1 MAPTG
6 TRGQDP
12 ADPRSR
18 FIADLQA
25 EAAAFSAFHELLRTE
40 QAALGARDIEAL
52 LQVVPAKSE
61 RIRVLNDLA
70 RRRTAWLAS
79 QGFAPD
85 RSGMAQWLIV
95 HGGAE
100 REALSACWQGLLET
114 ARQAQ
119 ALNREN
125 GVLIETRLQ
134 HNQRLMSALAS
145 GVQPSLYGPDG
156 QTRIDGSG
164 RDLGRV

>member
-1 MAPTG
+1 MALTG
-6 TRGQDP
+6 TPGQPP

-25 EAAAFSAFHELLRTE
+25 EATAFTAFHELLRTE
-40 QAALGARDIEAL
+40 QAALAARDVDAL

-61 RIRVLNDLA
+61 RVRVLNDLA
-70 RRRTAWLAS
+70 RRRVSALIA
-79 QGFAPD
+79 QGFPPD

-100 REALSACWQGLLET
+100 RDALSACWQGLLDT

-164 RDLGRV
+164 RNLGKV